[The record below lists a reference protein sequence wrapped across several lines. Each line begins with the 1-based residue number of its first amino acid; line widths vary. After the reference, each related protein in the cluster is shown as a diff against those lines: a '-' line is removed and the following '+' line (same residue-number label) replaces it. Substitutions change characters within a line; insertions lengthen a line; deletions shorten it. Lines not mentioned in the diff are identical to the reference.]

1 MLLNATK
8 IHLKYTCIYIQVF
21 LNPRFSNIFITI
33 YTVNFYKLRIKYL
46 NCKLRNKELPKMM
59 QYF

>member
-8 IHLKYTCIYIQVF
+8 IYLKYTCIYIQVF

-33 YTVNFYKLRIKYL
+33 YTVDFNKLRIKYL
-46 NCKLRNKELPKMM
+46 NCKLRNKELPK
-59 QYF
+59 